1 MTKAGINDIF
11 FCQGIA
17 SEPTTGSTSNRGLSV
32 DSVFPPISSVPLG
45 LLDVLFSPGGLDH
58 RRRKTSDSVNYPMI
72 RCLRSMSRSLAVHDK
87 KDHRYREITIPG
99 RSQLILWGSQDK
111 LSVSGPIV
119 LLLLNQVWWKWLS
132 GGLPW
137 QAWIITRFSD
147 WVGARGLSV
156 HIWRCRV

>member
-1 MTKAGINDIF
+1 MTSFVRALHQNQLPEAHPTGDYPSILFLPHF
-11 FCQGIA
+11 FRSSWPARCLIL
-17 SEPTTGSTSNRGLSV
+17 TGGV
-32 DSVFPPISSVPLG
+32 G
-45 LLDVLFSPGGLDH
+45 GGGLDH

>member
-1 MTKAGINDIF
+1 MTSFVRALHQN
-11 FCQGIA
+11 QLPEA
-17 SEPTTGSTSNRGLSV
+17 HPTGDYPSILFLPPFLPFLLACYSRCLILTGGV
-32 DSVFPPISSVPLG
+32 GV
-45 LLDVLFSPGGLDH
+45 GGLDH

-99 RSQLILWGSQDK
+99 RSQIMPWGPQDK

-132 GGLPW
+132 GRLPW
-137 QAWIITRFSD
+137 QAWIITRFS
-147 WVGARGLSV
+147 GSIGTRGLSV
-156 HIWRCRV
+156 HICRA